1 MPCDECRAVALLPA
15 AMAAHEF
22 EIPVSDFDASGKDY
36 TFPLRANWLRG
47 VLEGTEIKSG
57 GNDGEVSV
65 RLSKSGTDVVVHGH
79 FHAELITPCAR
90 CLNDA
95 NVVVDGPLSV
105 LMVPT
110 KKLAKAEPAK
120 PAAKSA
126 ANSGKLADKSDASS
140 DKKTDK
146 KTDAKHEHKKGKKGR
161 SEEDGEYVFSPDEA
175 DVAPYDGDTVV
186 LDDVVKDEILLEI
199 PMIPLCSEDC
209 PGISPPAAEATVSAA
224 KAESEADHIDPRLLP
239 LLELKKRS

>member
-1 MPCDECRAVALLPA
+1 MALLPA

-36 TFPLRANWLRG
+36 TFPLRAIWLRG

-57 GNDGEVSV
+57 GSDGEVSV
-65 RLSKSGTDVVVHGH
+65 RVSKSGTDVVVHGH
-79 FHAELITPCAR
+79 LHAELITPCAR

-95 NVVVDGPLSV
+95 NVVVDGALSV

-110 KKLAKAEPAK
+110 KKLARSEPAK
-120 PAAKSA
+120 SVAKSA
-126 ANSGKLADKSDASS
+126 KSADKSEARTEE
-140 DKKTDK
+140 KTDK
-146 KTDAKHEHKKGKKGR
+146 KSDAPQGHKKGKKGR
-161 SEEDGEYVFSPDEA
+161 SEEDDEFVFSPDEA

-186 LDDVVKDEILLEI
+186 LDDIVKDEILLEI

-209 PGISPPAAEATVSAA
+209 PGISPPAAEADVSAA

>member
-1 MPCDECRAVALLPA
+1 VALLAA

-22 EIPVSDFDASGKDY
+22 EIPVSDLDASGKDY
-36 TFPLRANWLRG
+36 TFPVRANWLRG

-57 GNDGEVSV
+57 AQDGEVTV
-65 RLSKSGTDVVVHGH
+65 RASKSGTDVVVHGH
-79 FHAELITPCAR
+79 LHAELVAPCAR

-95 NVVVDGPLSV
+95 SVVVDGPLSV

-110 KKLAKAEPAK
+110 KKMAKAEPPK
-120 PAAKSA
+120 TSAKSD
-126 ANSGKLADKSDASS
+126 S
-140 DKKTDK
+140 
-146 KTDAKHEHKKGKKGR
+146 KTDAKADKKPEAKKAKKGR
-161 SEEDGEYVFSPDEA
+161 SDEDDEYVFSPDEA

-186 LDDVVKDEILLEI
+186 LDDVVKDEILLEM

-209 PGISPPAAEATVSAA
+209 PGISPPATEASAFTA
-224 KAESEADHIDPRLLP
+224 KADSEADHIDPRLLP

>member
-1 MPCDECRAVALLPA
+1 MAPVPCDECRGVALLAA

-22 EIPVSDFDASGKDY
+22 EISVSDLDASGKDF
-36 TFPLRANWLRG
+36 TFPLRASWLRG

-57 GNDGEVSV
+57 NQDGEVSV
-65 RLSKSGTDVVVHGH
+65 RASKSGVDVVVHGH
-79 FHAELITPCAR
+79 LHAELITPCAR

-110 KKLAKAEPAK
+110 KKLAKAEPSK
-120 PAAKSA
+120 SSAKSESKA
-126 ANSGKLADKSDASS
+126 EAKTEKKPEGKKP
-140 DKKTDK
+140 
-146 KTDAKHEHKKGKKGR
+146 KKGR
-161 SEEDGEYVFSPDEA
+161 SDEDDEYVFSPDEA

-209 PGISPPAAEATVSAA
+209 PGISPPAAEALSAA
-224 KAESEADHIDPRLLP
+224 KADSEADHIDPRLLP

>member
-1 MPCDECRAVALLPA
+1 
-15 AMAAHEF
+15 MAAHEF
-22 EIPVSDFDASGKDY
+22 EISVTDLDASGKDY
-36 TFPLRANWLRG
+36 TFPVRANWLRG

-57 GNDGEVSV
+57 GNDGEVTV
-65 RLSKSGTDVVVHGH
+65 RASKSGTDVVVHGH
-79 FHAELITPCAR
+79 LHAELVTPCAR

-105 LMVPT
+105 LMVPA
-110 KKLAKAEPAK
+110 KKMAKAEPPK
-120 PAAKSA
+120 PAAKA
-126 ANSGKLADKSDASS
+126 AKDSSGS
-140 DKKTDK
+140 DKE
-146 KTDAKHEHKKGKKGR
+146 AGKKSEGKKHKRGR
-161 SEEDGEYVFSPDEA
+161 SEEDDEYVFSPDEA

-209 PGISPPAAEATVSAA
+209 PGISPPAAEAHVSAA

>member
-1 MPCDECRAVALLPA
+1 MPCDECRGVALLAA

-22 EIPVSDFDASGKDY
+22 EISVSDLDASGKDY
-36 TFPLRANWLRG
+36 TFPLRASWLRG

-57 GNDGEVSV
+57 NQDGEVSV
-65 RLSKSGTDVVVHGH
+65 RASKSGVDVVVHGH
-79 FHAELITPCAR
+79 LHAELVTPCAR

-110 KKLAKAEPAK
+110 KKLAKAEPPK
-120 PAAKSA
+120 PAAKS
-126 ANSGKLADKSDASS
+126 G
-140 DKKTDK
+140 DKKADAKREPK
-146 KTDAKHEHKKGKKGR
+146 KTKKGR
-161 SEEDGEYVFSPDEA
+161 SEEDDEYVFSPDEA

-209 PGISPPAAEATVSAA
+209 PGISPPAAEALSAA
-224 KAESEADHIDPRLLP
+224 KADSEADHIDPRLLP